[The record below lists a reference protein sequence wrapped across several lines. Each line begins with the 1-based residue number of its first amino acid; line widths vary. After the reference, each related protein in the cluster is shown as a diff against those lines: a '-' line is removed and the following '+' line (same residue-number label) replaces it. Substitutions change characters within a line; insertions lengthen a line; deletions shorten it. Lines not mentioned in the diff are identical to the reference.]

1 LKTKKVSQVPL
12 KASFFYRLGF
22 FFAFKW
28 NLGQKNF
35 KKNQSSTLE
44 VPLRAK
50 KAKIVELDQKFPLLK
65 KIEKRRVELEKKK
78 SDGTLKQDFFCLLTF
93 PSRLLGMK
101 NGIKTNG
108 KE

>member
-1 LKTKKVSQVPL
+1 
-12 KASFFYRLGF
+12 
-22 FFAFKW
+22 
-28 NLGQKNF
+28 LGQKNF

-44 VPLRAK
+44 VPALRAK
-50 KAKIVELDQKFPLLK
+50 KAQIVELDQKFPLLK

-78 SDGTLKQDFFCLLTF
+78 SGTLKQDFFCLLTF